1 MASVENLVILV
12 KGQIVKKGTLVDV
25 AWHVE
30 SPVFGKRPRR
40 AVSIVH
46 EVGELN
52 SVSGMLIS
60 RKGKPTAVGAHHV
73 GGRRVIKRKS

>member
-25 AWHVE
+25 AWHVQ

-60 RKGKPTAVGAHHV
+60 RKGKPTAVLTHNV
-73 GGRRVIKRKS
+73 DDLRVIKRKY